1 MTKTSFMCRIE
12 RGLCLILRSCSL
24 SDAARCAWG
33 FDHHKDSSL
42 VGVRIGRETRCMK
55 QAEILLRLG
64 GLKTIHL
71 FFLIY

>member
-12 RGLCLILRSCSL
+12 RALSVLIHQSCSL
-24 SDAARCAWG
+24 SDASGCTWG

-42 VGVRIGRETRCMK
+42 AGAHIGRETRCMK
-55 QAEILLRLG
+55 QAGILLRLG

-71 FFLIY
+71 FF